1 MDDKLSEEGFWR
13 YKSAMRTE
21 ALGIALA
28 VLDHS
33 VDMDAAKETLKKMRD
48 AYALA
53 QSPFVRDEST
63 DHQL

>member
-1 MDDKLSEEGFWR
+1 MSDLSDEGFWK
-13 YKSAMRTE
+13 YKSAIRTE

-28 VLDHS
+28 VLDYS
-33 VDMDAAKETLKKMRD
+33 VDMDSAKTTLKRMRD

-63 DHQL
+63 DHLL

>member
-1 MDDKLSEEGFWR
+1 MNDLSDEGFWK
-13 YKSAMRTE
+13 YKSAIRTE

-33 VDMDAAKETLKKMRD
+33 VDMDAAKATLTKMRD

-53 QSPFVRDEST
+53 QSPFVREDN
-63 DHQL
+63 